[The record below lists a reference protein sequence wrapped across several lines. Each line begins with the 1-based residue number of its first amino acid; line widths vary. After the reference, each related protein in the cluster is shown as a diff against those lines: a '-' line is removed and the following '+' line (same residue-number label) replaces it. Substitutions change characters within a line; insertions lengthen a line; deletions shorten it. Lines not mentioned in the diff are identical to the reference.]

1 LQKRP
6 VILRSVLIVATPY
19 ENLSTKETY
28 VHMQKDC
35 GRLLKIID
43 LFCRIS
49 SLLQGSFAKE
59 TYVHMQKDCERT
71 GSGSKVDRRDNY
83 LVATIRRLLQIIGV
97 FCKRAL

>member
-1 LQKRP
+1 MQKRP
-6 VILRSVLIVATPY
+6 VILRSLLIVATPY
-19 ENLSTKETY
+19 EKLSTRETY
-28 VHMQKDC
+28 VHMQKDR
-35 GRLLKIID
+35 GRLLKIIE

-71 GSGSKVDRRDNY
+71 RSGSKVDTRDNY
-83 LVATIRRLLQIIGV
+83 GVATIHRLLQFIGV